1 MKEKIRKLFGGIEM
15 SWLRVI
21 ILAVAAGVLTAVISL
36 IPGLKDTS
44 FHDIAVNPEFWIL
57 CAVFIIVNCKKWWE
71 ASLKCFVF
79 FLISQPLVYLLQVPF
94 ASLGWQLFTLYYGY
108 WFKITLLTLPGAVI
122 AYQLKR
128 KDWLSVAVLAVA
140 NCYLAFMSA
149 KYLTTAFT
157 NSGRHILSAIFC
169 LALALLFIWLFISK
183 KAQRIV
189 SVAVVAVVFVVSLVL
204 ANRVHTYEINLD
216 EGNWSCSKYDES
228 VFSVEIEDGKAK
240 LKSIHDGNSFITFT
254 NENGEAREYLV
265 TVSGGNFWVDRMEG

>member
-1 MKEKIRKLFGGIEM
+1 MKEKIKKLFGGIEM
-15 SWLRVI
+15 TWLRVI
-21 ILAVAAGVLTAVISL
+21 LLAVATGLLTAIVAL

-44 FHDIAVNPEFWIL
+44 FHDIAVNLDCWIL
-57 CAVFIIVNCKKWWE
+57 FAVFIIVNCKKWWE

-79 FLISQPLVYLLQVPF
+79 FLISQPLVYLIQVPF
-94 ASLGWQLFTLYYGY
+94 VSLGWQLFTLYYGY

-128 KDWLSVAVLAVA
+128 KDWISVAVLAVA
-140 NCYLAFMSA
+140 NGYLAFMSA

-169 LALALLFIWLFISK
+169 LALALLFIWLFIDK
-183 KAQRIV
+183 KIQKIV
-189 SVAVVAVVFVVSLVL
+189 SVSIVAIVFIFSLIA
-204 ANRVHTYEINLD
+204 ANRGHTHVINLD
-216 EGNWSCSKYDES
+216 EGNWSYSEFDES

-254 NENGEAREYLV
+254 NENGEAREYFV